1 MNSDERTLARL
12 FTSTRVVEG
21 APPEARAR
29 LGRKLEAAIAAGAL
43 AGATTLTQGTAI
55 AAGGGVGGAGWA
67 LKAAAVGVAVLGLVG
82 AGALYSASRSNTS
95 APKAASS
102 TSAPGRDAGSAAA
115 LSSVAPSPPAA
126 SSGVTDGVESAAPP
140 PTKRLNSAPPE
151 KHRAEDLTEEL
162 ALLRAAQRDLGAG
175 NATQA
180 LEALRQYSERFPRGA
195 LRPEAKI
202 ARIQALCA
210 SGQAELAGR
219 EAAQFVRR
227 NPRSPLAERVRHGCQ
242 GK

>member
-12 FTSTRVVEG
+12 FSSTRVVEG

-55 AAGGGVGGAGWA
+55 AAGGGAGGAGWA

-82 AGALYSASRSNTS
+82 AGASYSALRSNTS

-102 TSAPGRDAGSAAA
+102 TSAPGRGAGSAAA
-115 LSSVAPSPPAA
+115 LSSLTPSPPAA
-126 SSGVTDGVESAAPP
+126 SSGLTGDAEPP
-140 PTKRLNSAPPE
+140 PAKRPILASPE
-151 KHRAEDLTEEL
+151 KSRTADLTEEL

-175 NATQA
+175 HAKQA
-180 LEALRQYSERFPRGA
+180 LETLRQYSERFPRGA
-195 LRPEAKI
+195 LGPEAKI

-210 SGQAELAGR
+210 SGQTELAGR
-219 EAAQFVRR
+219 EAAQFVQR